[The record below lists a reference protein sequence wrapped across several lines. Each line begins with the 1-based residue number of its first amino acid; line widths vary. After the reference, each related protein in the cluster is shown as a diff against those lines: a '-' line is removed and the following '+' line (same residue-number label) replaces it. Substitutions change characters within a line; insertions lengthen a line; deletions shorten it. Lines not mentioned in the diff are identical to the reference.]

1 LPFYNPIYI
10 FGLNIYFKPVA
21 ILNLENL
28 AACPICLHKQL
39 AHFLTC
45 KDYTVSKQTFQLQ
58 SCQNCGFVFTSPRP
72 IATEIGLYYQSEDY
86 ISHSNTQK
94 GLLNWLYH
102 QVRKV
107 TLRAKLNLL
116 EKYLPRKGKLLDN
129 GCGVGAFLNF
139 CLKNQWQAEGIEPD
153 EKTRILAGKQTKTSI
168 FAKLEELP
176 EESKYDAITM
186 WHVLEHI
193 IDLDEAINKMKEIL
207 AEKGLLFVA
216 LPNRESKDAL
226 YFGKFW
232 AAYDV
237 PRHLWHF
244 RKKDVANLFAK
255 HQLTIKAIYPM
266 PFDAY
271 YISMLS
277 TKYQTGKVNYIKA
290 LWQGFRSNW
299 AGKKDNTSSLIYVIG
314 R

>member
-1 LPFYNPIYI
+1 
-10 FGLNIYFKPVA
+10 
-21 ILNLENL
+21 
-28 AACPICLHKQL
+28 
-39 AHFLTC
+39 
-45 KDYTVSKQTFQLQ
+45 
-58 SCQNCGFVFTSPRP
+58 
-72 IATEIGLYYQSEDY
+72 
-86 ISHSNTQK
+86 
-94 GLLNWLYH
+94 
-102 QVRKV
+102 
-107 TLRAKLNLL
+107 
-116 EKYLPRKGKLLDN
+116 
-129 GCGVGAFLNF
+129 
-139 CLKNQWQAEGIEPD
+139 
-153 EKTRILAGKQTKTSI
+153 
-168 FAKLEELP
+168 
-176 EESKYDAITM
+176 M